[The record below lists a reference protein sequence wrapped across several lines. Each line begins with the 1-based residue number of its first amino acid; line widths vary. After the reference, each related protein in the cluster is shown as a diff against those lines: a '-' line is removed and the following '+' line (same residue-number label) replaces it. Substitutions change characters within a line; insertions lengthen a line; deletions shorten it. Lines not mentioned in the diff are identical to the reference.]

1 MSYTSYERV
10 SLALNH
16 QEPDRVPL
24 DLGGTMVSGI
34 NVNALRNL
42 RKHLGMPP
50 EATIRDK
57 VTQMADTGEDMVQK
71 LGIDIENVSPAP
83 ASTPGLTQDLGLVDS
98 HFRLIDEFGMG
109 WQMPQTGGLYYDL
122 YLSPLQGAL
131 TPRDIA
137 SYPWPDPLDP
147 ARFAQLKVQAEHI
160 VHQKKRAYV
169 LGRMSAGMWET
180 AMWMTG
186 YEKFYCDMLLN
197 RKLVQT
203 LMEKLL
209 ELKMQ
214 YWKKALETVGQN
226 VMIVSTADD
235 LGTQNSLLV
244 SLDLYKELIW
254 PYHKRLFTFIK
265 KHAQSKVFIFF
276 HSCGAVREAI
286 PLLIEAGVDILNPV
300 QVNCAGMQ
308 DTKALKKEF
317 GDVLTFWGGSC
328 DTQHILPFGTPEQ
341 VRDETRRRI
350 DDLAPG
356 GGFVFAPIHVIQG
369 EVPPQNIL
377 AWWETLRE
385 YGAY

>member
-1 MSYTSYERV
+1 MNYSSYERV
-10 SLALNH
+10 SLALDH

-24 DLGGTMVSGI
+24 DLGGTLVSGI

-42 RKHLGMPP
+42 RKHLGMTL
-50 EATIRDK
+50 ETTIRDK
-57 VTQMADTGEDMVQK
+57 VTQMAATGEDMVQK
-71 LGIDIENVSPAP
+71 LGIDIENVSPTP
-83 ASTPGLTQDLGLVDS
+83 ASTPGLAQDLGLVDG

-131 TPRDIA
+131 TPQDIA

-147 ARFAQLKVQAEHI
+147 ARYTQLKVQAEHI
-160 VHQKKRAYV
+160 VYQKKRAYV
-169 LGRMSAGMWET
+169 LGRMSAGMWES

-197 RKLVQT
+197 RKLVEA

-209 ELKMQ
+209 EIKMQ
-214 YWKKALETVGQN
+214 YWKKALDAVGKN

-235 LGTQNSLLV
+235 LGTQNSLLA

-265 KHAQSKVFIFF
+265 KQAQSKVFIFF

-300 QVNCAGMQ
+300 QVNCVGMQ
-308 DTKALKKEF
+308 DTKALKKDF

-341 VRDETRRRI
+341 VRAETKRRI

-385 YGAY
+385 YGVY